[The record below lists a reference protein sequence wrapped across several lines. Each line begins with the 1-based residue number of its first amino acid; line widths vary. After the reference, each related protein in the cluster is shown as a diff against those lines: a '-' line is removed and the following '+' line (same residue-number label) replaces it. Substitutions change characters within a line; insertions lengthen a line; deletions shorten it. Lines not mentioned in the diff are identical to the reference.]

1 MKTQDVGKWANPA
14 VEQHQKS
21 KHSLLIR
28 YIDCYATNPLT
39 AYDLRMA
46 GLDNIGPLRF
56 FHSEIYKLAEPDA
69 LRIEDLLRGK
79 SRP

>member
-1 MKTQDVGKWANPA
+1 MKGHDVGKWTSHDE
-14 VEQHQKS
+14 EQHQKS
-21 KHSLLIR
+21 KHSLLIQ
-28 YIDCYATNPLT
+28 YTDCFTTNPLT